1 MGRGSRV
8 EDGDNGLSPPVPAQD
23 GCPPDLAWCRHT
35 CRAAD
40 FFVCGSRS
48 GKGQDQS
55 SWLQSTDYRLQT
67 PDSRLQHSMNNEMR
81 GGEKSRGERDEGL
94 KTDTRTIDTKP
105 FWTLAT
111 LVRSNCD
118 AGGGF

>member
-1 MGRGSRV
+1 MLSTITILRCYGMACGCVDGWMGRGSRV
-8 EDGDNGLSPPVPAQD
+8 DGDDGLSPPVPVQY

-55 SWLQSTDYRLQT
+55 SWLQTT
-67 PDSRLQHSMNNEMR
+67 DSRLQHSMNNEMR
-81 GGEKSRGERDEGL
+81 GGEQSRGGAR
-94 KTDTRTIDTKP
+94 
-105 FWTLAT
+105 
-111 LVRSNCD
+111 
-118 AGGGF
+118 